1 MAGCLFGFELILT
14 LPLILGIR
22 PSFGS
27 YRFNLM
33 DERRLSNLSEILAT
47 EVVDDIPSIPKIVC
61 GELM

>member
-14 LPLILGIR
+14 LPLFLGIR
-22 PSFGS
+22 PGFGS
-27 YRFNLM
+27 YRFNIM